1 MKRVVFTIAAVV
13 ALAGCDSA
21 NQMIDKAQTAANQK
35 VETLQSKLE
44 TVDLAGLNLELLN
57 KAPEL
62 VNALS
67 ESVNSAK
74 NIDLTNP
81 AALSDLQS
89 RIANAYHCLAE
100 ASSTLTAD
108 TLLDKLVEN
117 ITNLD
122 IKALIETSIK
132 DIKPTKACT
141 TEAA

>member
-1 MKRVVFTIAAVV
+1 MKRVIYTIAAVV

-35 VETLQSKLE
+35 VETLQNKLE
-44 TVDLAGLNLELLN
+44 TVDIAGLNLELLN

-74 NIDLTNP
+74 NVDFSNP
-81 AALSDLQS
+81 AALSELQT

-100 ASSTLTAD
+100 SSSALTAD
-108 TLLDKLVEN
+108 TLMDKLVEN

-122 IKALIETSIK
+122 VKALIETSIK
-132 DIKPTKACT
+132 DIKPTATCA
-141 TEAA
+141 TEPA